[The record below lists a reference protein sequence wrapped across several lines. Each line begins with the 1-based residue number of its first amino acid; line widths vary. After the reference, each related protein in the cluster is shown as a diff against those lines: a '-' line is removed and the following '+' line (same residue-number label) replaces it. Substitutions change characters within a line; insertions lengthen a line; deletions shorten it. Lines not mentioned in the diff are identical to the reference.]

1 MKIIDNFLD
10 NYLFEVLQ
18 STILGENFAWY
29 YNDQIVKE
37 GDGGFQFKNTL
48 YNINPPYNGSRS
60 PHFPLVEPCILLLG
74 VQKLIRIKANLRPR
88 TFFNR
93 GSEYHTDFPHLEPHK
108 TGIFYINTCNG
119 YTKVKG
125 HGKVK
130 SVANR
135 LLRFSSNIQHAGFT
149 CTDEQSRVV
158 VNFNYKPL
166 SL

>member
-1 MKIIDNFLD
+1 MLIIANFLPP
-10 NYLFEVLQ
+10 NQFKHIQSVLM
-18 STILGENFAWY
+18 GDKFPWF
-29 YNDQIVKE
+29 YNDHTCYP
-37 GDGGFQFKNTL
+37 GDGLSYLSHVF
-48 YNINPPYNGSRS
+48 INMEPPWDGEKSTHYSLWDDCLERMQC
-60 PHFPLVEPCILLLG
+60 HQVY
-74 VQKLIRIKANLRPR
+74 RIKSNLNLR
-88 TFFNR
+88 TIFNR
-93 GSEYHTDFPHLEPHK
+93 SSGWHYDFNDMMTAVL
-108 TGIFYINTCNG
+108 YINTCNG

>member
-48 YNINPPYNGSRS
+48 YNINPPFNGFKS

-119 YTKVKG
+119 YTKFKG
-125 HGKVK
+125 GGKVK

-135 LLRFSSNIQHAGFT
+135 MIIFPSTLEHAGFA
-149 CTDEQSRVV
+149 CSDKKKRVV
-158 VNFNYKPL
+158 VNFNWM
-166 SL
+166 